1 MTGPM
6 RISPAGL
13 QLIKSFEGFRETA
26 VRLPDG
32 RWTIG
37 YGHVRTAR
45 EGLTITP
52 KDADE
57 LLLYDLKSIENAVSN
72 MIYAPLMQGQF
83 DALVSLAFN
92 ISLGQLRDSDIV
104 RLLNS
109 GDYLGAANAFDLW
122 RKARLHG
129 RVIVVDALV
138 RRRAAE
144 KTLFLQHPSGPPSAP
159 TPMVTPE
166 MDFGTGEPPQRP
178 RTNPIPPRAND
189 DEEPET
195 PRSGPAPSGEIAE
208 AVRRL
213 AEKTQNAIWP
223 SIEIPLPP
231 GASIATPEGPAT
243 YAPVEEALPMAYEA
257 PTETM
262 SEAPQVVEDA
272 PEADMPR
279 TETIAPEPPVTAE
292 DLARASRTVAE
303 RVSNILN
310 GLQKKIDSH
319 EASST
324 SQAEAKPAFTPPP
337 ERVVR
342 EGLPDFNAPAEK
354 VSAADMARNAAR
366 ERALIDDLE
375 IVEPGREPS
384 DLFAEAERKA
394 KVVNGHAKRVGPIS
408 GRVMILA
415 PWIFV
420 LVLSLLGF
428 GIGAVEAM
436 KGEGLEPG
444 APRLAGT
451 ILAVFGIM
459 MVMSVYYIFWK
470 RHSDES

>member
-1 MTGPM
+1 MTGRM

-45 EGLTITP
+45 EGLNITP
-52 KDADE
+52 RDADE
-57 LLLYDLKSIENAVSN
+57 LLLHDLKPIENAVSN

-92 ISLGQLRDSDIV
+92 ISMGQFRDSEIV
-104 RLLNS
+104 RLMNS
-109 GDYLGAANAFDLW
+109 GDYLGAANAFDAW

-144 KTLFLQHPSGPPSAP
+144 KALFLDHPNGPPSAP

-166 MDFGTGEPPQRP
+166 MDFGSEPPSRP
-178 RTNPIPPRAND
+178 RGAPAPPRAND
-189 DEEPET
+189 DEEPEA
-195 PRSGPAPSGEIAE
+195 PRAGPAPLGDIAD

-213 AEKTQNAIWP
+213 AEKTQNAIRP
-223 SIEIPLPP
+223 SIEVPLPP
-231 GASIATPEGPAT
+231 GAYVASPEEFSNH
-243 YAPVEEALPMAYEA
+243 APEEEVSPMAYEA
-257 PTETM
+257 PIETVTKAAQQL
-262 SEAPQVVEDA
+262 EAVEPEVEASKATPQA
-272 PEADMPR
+272 
-279 TETIAPEPPVTAE
+279 PVTAAG
-292 DLARASRTVAE
+292 LARDARTVAS

-310 GLQKKIDSH
+310 ITQKEIESH
-319 EASST
+319 E
-324 SQAEAKPAFTPPP
+324 Q
-337 ERVVR
+337 VR
-342 EGLPDFNAPAEK
+342 EGLPDFDQPAERKAPA
-354 VSAADMARNAAR
+354 APRD
-366 ERALIDDLE
+366 RALIDDTE
-375 IVEPGREPS
+375 IVETGHDPAK
-384 DLFAEAERKA
+384 LFAEAERKA
-394 KVVNGHAKRVGPIS
+394 RVVNGHAKRVGPIS
-408 GRVMILA
+408 GRVLVMA

-420 LVLSLLGF
+420 LVLSILGF
-428 GIGAVEAM
+428 GIGAVEATKM
-436 KGEGLEPG
+436 TSGLESG
-444 APRLAGT
+444 EPRLAGT

>member
-52 KDADE
+52 KDADD
-57 LLLYDLKSIENAVSN
+57 LLLHDLKSIENAVAN

-166 MDFGTGEPPQRP
+166 MDFGSGEPPQRP
-178 RTNPIPPRAND
+178 RANPIPPRAND
-189 DEEPET
+189 DDEPEAL
-195 PRSGPAPSGEIAE
+195 RSGPAPSGEIAD

-223 SIEIPLPP
+223 SLEIPLPP
-231 GASIATPEGPAT
+231 GANVAPPEAQAT
-243 YAPVEEALPMAYEA
+243 YAPVEDTPPMAYEA
-257 PTETM
+257 PPETM
-262 SEAPQVVEDA
+262 AETTRAVETA
-272 PEADMPR
+272 AKSA
-279 TETIAPEPPVTAE
+279 IPEPAVTAE

-303 RVSNILN
+303 RVSNILT

-319 EASST
+319 EAT
-324 SQAEAKPAFTPPP
+324 SAPQPEARPAVATQ
-337 ERVVR
+337 RVVR
-342 EGLPDFNAPAEK
+342 EGLPDFNAPAERAR
-354 VSAADMARNAAR
+354 AADIAR

-375 IVEPGREPS
+375 IVEPGRDPS
-384 DLFAEAERKA
+384 HLFAEAERKA

-408 GRVMILA
+408 GRVMVLA

-436 KGEGLEPG
+436 KSDGLEAG
-444 APRLAGT
+444 SQRLAGT
-451 ILAVFGIM
+451 VLAVFGIM

-470 RHSDES
+470 RHSDET

>member
-1 MTGPM
+1 M

-144 KTLFLQHPSGPPSAP
+144 KTLFLHHPSGPPSAP

-166 MDFGTGEPPQRP
+166 MDFGNGEAPQRARP
-178 RTNPIPPRAND
+178 TPPIAQAND
-189 DEEPET
+189 DVPEA

-213 AEKTQNAIWP
+213 AEKTQSAIWP
-223 SIEIPLPP
+223 SIELPLPP
-231 GASIATPEGPAT
+231 GADVAAPDSPAT
-243 YAPVEEALPMAYEA
+243 YAPVEEAPPMAYEA
-257 PTETM
+257 PAETTH
-262 SEAPQVVEDA
+262 VVE
-272 PEADMPR
+272 EQSTF
-279 TETIAPEPPVTAE
+279 TESSPAAAEPPVTAE

-303 RVSNILN
+303 RVSNILT

-319 EASST
+319 EASSAPT
-324 SQAEAKPAFTPPP
+324 AGPAQQ
-337 ERVVR
+337 RVVR

-354 VSAADMARNAAR
+354 VRVADTAHNGAR

-375 IVEPGREPS
+375 IVEPGRDPS
-384 DLFAEAERKA
+384 HLFAEAERKA

-408 GRVMILA
+408 GRVMVLA

-436 KGEGLEPG
+436 KTDGLEAG
-444 APRLAGT
+444 SQRVAGT
-451 ILAVFGIM
+451 VLAVFGIM

>member
-45 EGLTITP
+45 EGLSITP

-166 MDFGTGEPPQRP
+166 MDFGAEPPPRP
-178 RTNPIPPRAND
+178 RTNLTPPRAND

-195 PRSGPAPSGEIAE
+195 PRSGPSPSGEIAE

-213 AEKTQNAIWP
+213 AEKTHNAIWP

-231 GASIATPEGPAT
+231 GADVAPPEGLAN
-243 YAPVEEALPMAYEA
+243 YAPVEEAPPMAYEA
-257 PTETM
+257 PTEMPT
-262 SEAPQVVEDA
+262 VVE
-272 PEADMPR
+272 EM
-279 TETIAPEPPVTAE
+279 PEPVASHPEPRDPEPAVTAE
-292 DLARASRTVAE
+292 DLARASRTVAD
-303 RVSNILN
+303 RVSNILS

-319 EASST
+319 EASSAQQT
-324 SQAEAKPAFTPPP
+324 EPTAFARPAS
-337 ERVVR
+337 RGVVR
-342 EGLPDFNAPAEK
+342 EGLPDFDAPAETGR
-354 VSAADMARNAAR
+354 AAAAARN
-366 ERALIDDLE
+366 RALIDDLE
-375 IVEPGREPS
+375 IVDTGRDPS
-384 DLFAEAERKA
+384 HLFAEAERKA

-408 GRVMILA
+408 GRLMMLA

-428 GIGAVEAM
+428 GVGAVEAM
-436 KGEGLEPG
+436 KTEGLEG
-444 APRLAGT
+444 GSQRLAGT

-470 RHSDES
+470 RHSDET

>member
-1 MTGPM
+1 MTGRM

-57 LLLYDLKSIENAVSN
+57 LLAYDLKSIENAVSN

-92 ISLGQLRDSDIV
+92 ISLGQFRESEIV
-104 RLLNS
+104 RLMNS

-144 KTLFLQHPSGPPSAP
+144 KALFLDHPNGPPSAP

-166 MDFGTGEPPQRP
+166 MDFGTSDGPQRP
-178 RTNPIPPRAND
+178 RLTPRPAQAND

-195 PRSGPAPSGEIAE
+195 PRAGPAPTGDIAE

-213 AEKTQNAIWP
+213 AERTQDAILP
-223 SIEIPLPP
+223 PLEISLPP
-231 GASIATPEGPAT
+231 GASVSPPEGIVDVPSTEEPQPFANEPEPARPEIVVREAEAMVET
-243 YAPVEEALPMAYEA
+243 EAPVTAAM
-257 PTETM
+257 
-262 SEAPQVVEDA
+262 
-272 PEADMPR
+272 
-279 TETIAPEPPVTAE
+279 TAE
-292 DLARASRTVAE
+292 DLARASRTMAE

-319 EASST
+319 EAT
-324 SQAEAKPAFTPPP
+324 TAQQPEAAANARTAPQRP
-337 ERVVR
+337 VVDVR
-342 EGLPDFNAPAEK
+342 EGLPDFDQPAEK
-354 VSAADMARNAAR
+354 ARAEAAAR
-366 ERALIDDLE
+366 DRALIDDLE
-375 IVEPGREPS
+375 IVEPGRDPAH
-384 DLFAEAERKA
+384 LFAEAERKA
-394 KVVNGHAKRVGPIS
+394 KVVNGHSRRVGPIS
-408 GRVMILA
+408 GRVLVMA
-415 PWIFV
+415 PWIVV
-420 LVLSLLGF
+420 LVLSALGF
-428 GIGAVEAM
+428 GIGAVEAA
-436 KGEGLEPG
+436 KDGGIESG

-451 ILAVFGIM
+451 ILAVFGVM
-459 MVMSVYYIFWK
+459 MVMSLYYIFVK
-470 RHSDES
+470 RPSDET

>member
-166 MDFGTGEPPQRP
+166 MDFGNGEPPQRP
-178 RTNPIPPRAND
+178 RATPPLAQAND

-195 PRSGPAPSGEIAE
+195 PRSGPAPSGEIAD

-213 AEKTQNAIWP
+213 AERAQNAIWP
-223 SIEIPLPP
+223 SSEIPLPP
-231 GASIATPEGPAT
+231 GARVAPPEGLAT
-243 YAPVEEALPMAYEA
+243 YAPVEEAPPMAYEA
-257 PTETM
+257 PTETT
-262 SEAPQVVEDA
+262 SVVEEIPEVAA
-272 PEADMPR
+272 PRPE
-279 TETIAPEPPVTAE
+279 PEPPVTAE

-303 RVSNILN
+303 RVANILT

-319 EASST
+319 EASSA
-324 SQAEAKPAFTPPP
+324 SQVETKPAATQAPQ
-337 ERVVR
+337 RVVR

-354 VSAADMARNAAR
+354 AKAADIARD
-366 ERALIDDLE
+366 RALIDDLE
-375 IVEPGREPS
+375 IVEPGRDPS
-384 DLFAEAERKA
+384 HLFAEAERKA
-394 KVVNGHAKRVGPIS
+394 KVVNGQAKRVGPIS
-408 GRVMILA
+408 GRVMVLA

-420 LVLSLLGF
+420 LVLSLVGF

-436 KGEGLEPG
+436 KTEVLQAGSQ
-444 APRLAGT
+444 RLAGT
-451 ILAVFGIM
+451 VLAVFGIM

>member
-57 LLLYDLKSIENAVSN
+57 LLLHDLKSIENAVSN

-109 GDYLGAANAFDLW
+109 GDYLGAANAFDMW

-166 MDFGTGEPPQRP
+166 MDFGTAEPPQRP
-178 RTNPIPPRAND
+178 RATPPLAQAND
-189 DEEPET
+189 DEVPEM
-195 PRSGPAPSGEIAE
+195 PRSGPAPSGEIAD

-231 GASIATPEGPAT
+231 GAKVGLAEGLATF
-243 YAPVEEALPMAYEA
+243 APVEEAPPMAYEA
-257 PTETM
+257 PTDTTAETTTIV
-262 SEAPQVVEDA
+262 ADV
-272 PEADMPR
+272 PEAAAL
-279 TETIAPEPPVTAE
+279 TSGEPEAPVTAE

-303 RVSNILN
+303 RVANILT
-310 GLQKKIDSH
+310 GLQNKIDSH
-319 EASST
+319 EASSG
-324 SQAEAKPAFTPPP
+324 SHPGAKPVVPKGPQC
-337 ERVVR
+337 VVR

-354 VSAADMARNAAR
+354 ARAADIARD
-366 ERALIDDLE
+366 RALIDDLE
-375 IVEPGREPS
+375 IVEPGHDPS
-384 DLFAEAERKA
+384 HLFAEAERKA

-408 GRVMILA
+408 GRVMVMA

-420 LVLSLLGF
+420 LVLSLVGF

-436 KGEGLEPG
+436 KTDGLQAGPQ
-444 APRLAGT
+444 RLAAT
-451 ILAVFGIM
+451 VLAVFGIM

>member
-57 LLLYDLKSIENAVSN
+57 LLLYDLKPVENAVSN

-92 ISLGQLRDSDIV
+92 ISMGQFRDSDIV

-109 GDYLGAANAFDLW
+109 GDYLGAAAAFDLW

-166 MDFGTGEPPQRP
+166 MDFGTGDGPQRP
-178 RTNPIPPRAND
+178 RANPTPVQAND

-195 PRSGPAPSGEIAE
+195 PRSGPAPSGEIAD

-231 GASIATPEGPAT
+231 GANVAPPEGPAT
-243 YAPVEEALPMAYEA
+243 YAPVEEAPPMAYEA
-257 PTETM
+257 PP
-262 SEAPQVVEDA
+262 EAFAEPRTVVEDS
-272 PEADMPR
+272 PEPAQ
-279 TETIAPEPPVTAE
+279 PEPPVTAE
-292 DLARASRTVAE
+292 DLVRASRTVAE
-303 RVSNILN
+303 RVSNILTS
-310 GLQKKIDSH
+310 LQKKIDSH
-319 EASST
+319 EASS
-324 SQAEAKPAFTPPP
+324 APHPEAKPAVAPTPQ
-337 ERVVR
+337 RVVR
-342 EGLPDFNAPAEK
+342 EGLPDFNEPAERA
-354 VSAADMARNAAR
+354 AADRIAR

-375 IVEPGREPS
+375 IIEPGRDPS
-384 DLFAEAERKA
+384 HLFAEAERKA

-408 GRVMILA
+408 GRVMMLA

-436 KGEGLEPG
+436 KGEGLESG
-444 APRLAGT
+444 AQRLAGT

-470 RHSDES
+470 RHSDET

>member
-1 MTGPM
+1 MTGRM

-57 LLLYDLKSIENAVSN
+57 LLLHDLKSIENAVSN

-109 GDYLGAANAFDLW
+109 GDHLGAANAFDMW

-159 TPMVTPE
+159 TPMVTPV
-166 MDFGTGEPPQRP
+166 MDFGNGEPPQRTRVALP
-178 RTNPIPPRAND
+178 AQAND
-189 DEEPET
+189 DEEPEA
-195 PRSGPAPSGEIAE
+195 PRSGPAPSGEIAD

-213 AEKTQNAIWP
+213 AEKAQNAIRP

-231 GASIATPEGPAT
+231 GVNVAPPEGLAT
-243 YAPVEEALPMAYEA
+243 YAPVEEAPPMAYEA
-257 PTETM
+257 PSAPPEA
-262 SEAPQVVEDA
+262 EEPEPAPQE
-272 PEADMPR
+272 
-279 TETIAPEPPVTAE
+279 PVTAE

-303 RVSNILN
+303 RVSNILT
-310 GLQKKIDSH
+310 GVQKKIDSH
-319 EASST
+319 EASAAP
-324 SQAEAKPAFTPPP
+324 QQ
-337 ERVVR
+337 RVVR

-354 VSAADMARNAAR
+354 APANDTARN
-366 ERALIDDLE
+366 RALIDDLE
-375 IVEPGREPS
+375 IVEPGRDPS
-384 DLFAEAERKA
+384 HLFAEAERKA
-394 KVVNGHAKRVGPIS
+394 KVVNGHSRRVGPIS
-408 GRVMILA
+408 GRVMVLA

-420 LVLSLLGF
+420 LVLSLVGF

-436 KGEGLEPG
+436 KSEGLQAG
-444 APRLAGT
+444 SQRLAGT
-451 ILAVFGIM
+451 VLAVFGIM